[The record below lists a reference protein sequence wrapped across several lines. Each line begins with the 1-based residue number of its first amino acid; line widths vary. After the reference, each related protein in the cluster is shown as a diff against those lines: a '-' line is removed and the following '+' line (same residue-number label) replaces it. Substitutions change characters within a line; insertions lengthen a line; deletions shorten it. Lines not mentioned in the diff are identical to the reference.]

1 MKYAVYVEGQS
12 ELLFVADVLQKY
24 YNYDPARCGFLC
36 INLTADDFERM
47 AFPQQGDENS
57 TDYYQIVNVNND
69 NLVVS
74 KLRKDIP
81 GLLAQGYNVILG
93 LRDVFGDT
101 YKQIIAN
108 QPVIDRAKIEQM
120 HAAQTLAINAPAGSD
135 CRLHFAI
142 MEYEAWMLAL
152 IENYVVSKG
161 KEIGEIVGQTG
172 LDITG
177 DDLETSVYH
186 PYPLAQKIF
195 QACGEDYHKH
205 GKESF
210 SFLSTLTVADYE
222 QLRHSGRCASFAKF
236 IDSLLGASSPS
247 LP

>member
-24 YNYDPARCGFLC
+24 SNYDPARCGFLC

-47 AFPQQGDENS
+47 TFPHQGDENS
-57 TDYYQIVNVNND
+57 ADYYQIVNVNND
-69 NLVVS
+69 NLVIS

-81 GLLAQGYNVILG
+81 SLLAQGYSVILG

-101 YKQIIAN
+101 YKQVTAN
-108 QPVIDRAKIEQM
+108 QPVIDRAKIQQM
-120 HAAQTLAINAPAGSD
+120 HAEQTLAINAPAGSD
-135 CRLHFAI
+135 CRLYFAI
-142 MEYEAWMLAL
+142 MEYEAWILAL
-152 IENYVVSKG
+152 IENYIVSKG
-161 KEIGEIVGQTG
+161 QDVGEIVGQIG
-172 LDITG
+172 VDITS

-222 QLRHSGRCASFAKF
+222 QLRHSSRCESYTKF
-236 IDSLLGASSPS
+236 INSLLGTYCPA